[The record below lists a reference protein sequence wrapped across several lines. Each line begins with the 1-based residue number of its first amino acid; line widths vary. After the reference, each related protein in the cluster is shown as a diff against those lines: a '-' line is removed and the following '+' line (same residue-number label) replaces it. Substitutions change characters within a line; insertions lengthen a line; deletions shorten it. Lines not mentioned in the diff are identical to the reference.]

1 MSFFAPPSAIASR
14 PAPTG
19 FSDVTVG
26 ASLLAKV
33 LGRLAVMLDVTPSS
47 RASPLP
53 HIALCLCLWGLAF
66 SAHGASMAW
75 TGIRDGSLY
84 LQTARPDSVTV
95 RWVPAWQ
102 ANANSEYL
110 YLLDGQGHLVGERL
124 IKADQERGEQQWP
137 LLPGA
142 ASYRLEIPGYSFRR
156 YAIEHDARTQALFA
170 PAKVHFSAEAH
181 DGDELYFKV
190 APGEQ
195 AVLAGKFHGGVHG
208 LQARRVGDD
217 KELTLALKP
226 YRAYWQFD
234 QVALP
239 VANVEQ
245 IWRLRLQGNGKVAF
259 WLDGT
264 ANLFAQNPAQ
274 LQPLRQDPGQ
284 VHLSLSNSVL
294 GPTPKLGISLPYVM
308 PPPSSYT
315 VIEALKPQ
323 AATYYSLVDITA
335 GKPDYED
342 RFRRLYQ
349 DRFGITRDI
358 TLLAGSQRQADL
370 RADRV
375 SNSGL
380 QAWLQSTRALGG
392 KGLHYL
398 SFADEPNLN
407 YADFASYQQLF
418 ESMADQ
424 VRADPANAR
433 AGVRIAIPASS
444 RFTNGPLAENA
455 ADKRGIDWA
464 RRLLTKSADKIDAL
478 AWHEWMIR
486 DLLATRVYRNSVRRA
501 ADLVGLDITGRPR
514 KALLLDQTN
523 MSSGSSLSPY
533 DQETHYAALWWTS
546 VVINASADGLL
557 DMLNWFQSADEPEY
571 PKGMVRV
578 LDNQRFELKPV
589 GLAQQFIQQHWLD
602 QVLRLDNDAF
612 EVDVL
617 AMATDARRSLLGVN
631 KSTRPQ
637 QVSLDGAPCPQG
649 QAALV
654 YFGPDNRSQ
663 SAPFNCEAGQIRFL
677 LPGETL
683 FALSWTA
690 SSSPQPATRQEAP

>member
-1 MSFFAPPSAIASR
+1 
-14 PAPTG
+14 
-19 FSDVTVG
+19 
-26 ASLLAKV
+26 
-33 LGRLAVMLDVTPSS
+33 
-47 RASPLP
+47 
-53 HIALCLCLWGLAF
+53 
-66 SAHGASMAW
+66 MAW

-84 LQTARPDSVTV
+84 LQTDRPDSLTV

-102 ANANSEYL
+102 ADANTEHL
-110 YLLDGQGHLVGERL
+110 YLLNGQGHLVGERL

-156 YAIEHDARTQALFA
+156 YAIEHDARTRALFS

-190 APGEQ
+190 QPGEQ
-195 AVLAGKFHGGVHG
+195 AVLAGKFHGGVRG
-208 LQARRVGDD
+208 LQARRVGDN

-245 IWRLRLQGNGKVAF
+245 IWRLHLQGNGKVAF

-264 ANLFAQNPAQ
+264 ANLFAQTPAQ

-284 VHLSLSNSVL
+284 VRLTLVNNVL

-308 PPPSSYT
+308 PPPSSYA

-323 AATYYSLVDITA
+323 SATYYSLVDITA

-370 RADRV
+370 RADRI
-375 SNSGL
+375 SMSGL
-380 QAWLQSTRALGG
+380 QAWLQSTRAMGG

-424 VRADPANAR
+424 VRANPANAR

-464 RRLLTKSADKIDAL
+464 QRLLAKFGDQVDAL

-501 ADLVGLDITGRPR
+501 ADLVGLDNNGRPR

-523 MSSGSSLSPY
+523 ISSGSSLSPY

-578 LDNQRFELKPV
+578 LENQRFELKPV

-617 AMATDARRSLLGVN
+617 AMASDARRTLLGVN

-637 QVSLDGAPCPQG
+637 QVSLDGAFCPQVN
-649 QAALV
+649 AELV

-663 SAPFNCEAGQIRFL
+663 SAAFNCEAGQIRFL

-690 SSSPQPATRQEAP
+690 SSSPQPATHQEAP

>member
-1 MSFFAPPSAIASR
+1 
-14 PAPTG
+14 
-19 FSDVTVG
+19 
-26 ASLLAKV
+26 
-33 LGRLAVMLDVTPSS
+33 
-47 RASPLP
+47 
-53 HIALCLCLWGLAF
+53 
-66 SAHGASMAW
+66 MAW

-84 LQTARPDSVTV
+84 LQTDRPDSLTV

-102 ANANSEYL
+102 ADANTEHL
-110 YLLDGQGHLVGERL
+110 YLLNGQGHLVGERL

-156 YAIEHDARTQALFA
+156 YAIEHDARTRALFS

-190 APGEQ
+190 QPGEQ
-195 AVLAGKFHGGVHG
+195 AVLAGKFHGGVRG
-208 LQARRVGDD
+208 LQARRVGDN

-245 IWRLRLQGNGKVAF
+245 IWRLHLQGNGKVAF

-264 ANLFAQNPAQ
+264 ANLFAQTPAQ

-284 VHLSLSNSVL
+284 VRLTLVNNVL

-308 PPPSSYT
+308 PPPSSYA

-370 RADRV
+370 RADRI
-375 SNSGL
+375 SMSGL
-380 QAWLQSTRALGG
+380 QAWLQSTRAMGG

-424 VRADPANAR
+424 VRANPANAR

-464 RRLLTKSADKIDAL
+464 QRLLAKFGDQVDAL

-501 ADLVGLDITGRPR
+501 ADLVGLDNNGRPR

-578 LDNQRFELKPV
+578 LENQRFELKPV

-617 AMATDARRSLLGVN
+617 AMASDARRTLLGVN

-637 QVSLDGAPCPQG
+637 QVSLDGAFCPQVN
-649 QAALV
+649 AELV

-663 SAPFNCEAGQIRFL
+663 SAAFNCEAGQIRFL

-690 SSSPQPATRQEAP
+690 SSSPQPATHQEAP

>member
-1 MSFFAPPSAIASR
+1 
-14 PAPTG
+14 
-19 FSDVTVG
+19 
-26 ASLLAKV
+26 
-33 LGRLAVMLDVTPSS
+33 
-47 RASPLP
+47 
-53 HIALCLCLWGLAF
+53 
-66 SAHGASMAW
+66 MAW

-84 LQTARPDSVTV
+84 LQTDRPDSLTV

-102 ANANSEYL
+102 ADANTEHL
-110 YLLDGQGHLVGERL
+110 YLLNGQGHLVGERL

-156 YAIEHDARTQALFA
+156 YAIEHDARTRALFS

-190 APGEQ
+190 QPGEQ
-195 AVLAGKFHGGVHG
+195 AVLAGKFHGGVRG
-208 LQARRVGDD
+208 LQARRVGDN

-245 IWRLRLQGNGKVAF
+245 IWRLHLQGNGKVAF

-264 ANLFAQNPAQ
+264 ANLFAQTPAQ

-284 VHLSLSNSVL
+284 VRLTLVNNVL

-308 PPPSSYT
+308 PPPSSYA

-370 RADRV
+370 RADRI
-375 SNSGL
+375 SMSGL
-380 QAWLQSTRALGG
+380 QAWLQSTRAMGG

-424 VRADPANAR
+424 VRANPANAR

-464 RRLLTKSADKIDAL
+464 QRLLAKFGDQVDAL

-501 ADLVGLDITGRPR
+501 ADLVGLDNNGRPR

-523 MSSGSSLSPY
+523 ISSGSSLSPY

-578 LDNQRFELKPV
+578 LENQRFELKPV

-617 AMATDARRSLLGVN
+617 AMASDARRTLLGVN

-637 QVSLDGAPCPQG
+637 QVSLDGAFCPQVN
-649 QAALV
+649 AELV

-663 SAPFNCEAGQIRFL
+663 SAAFNCEAGQIRFL

-690 SSSPQPATRQEAP
+690 SSSPQPATHQEAP